1 MGKRLSGTLAADG
14 CGGVSHQHCWKA
26 RASTAARTAREEIFF
41 PLDTRPLG
49 RAGAPMGDPGPP
61 LCLAREIGIFV
72 RVSDDDD
79 VGGVVNRFV
88 LAQRGRRVLDLGQ
101 RGGSRSPCGRKNI
114 QPTSG
119 NRISRKK
126 AFCELRHNGI
136 LRSSRV
142 LVSHELYSSNSKDSV
157 FG

>member
-1 MGKRLSGTLAADG
+1 VGKRLSGRLATVG
-14 CGGVSHQHCWKA
+14 CGLVAQQHCWKA
-26 RASTAARTAREEIFF
+26 RASTAARTAREEDIF
-41 PLDTRPLG
+41 PLDRRPLG
-49 RAGAPMGDPGPP
+49 RAGTPMGDPGPP

-72 RVSDDDD
+72 SVSNYDA
-79 VGGVVNRFV
+79 GVVIRFA
-88 LAQRGRRVLDLGQ
+88 LAQRGTRVLDVGQ
-101 RGGSRSPCGRKNI
+101 RRGSRSPCGRKNI

-142 LVSHELYSSNSKDSV
+142 LVSHELYSSNGKDSV

>member
-1 MGKRLSGTLAADG
+1 MRRSIAPTLLA
-14 CGGVSHQHCWKA
+14 
-26 RASTAARTAREEIFF
+26 
-41 PLDTRPLG
+41 LDTRPLG

-101 RGGSRSPCGRKNI
+101 RGGSRSPCGPQNI

-126 AFCELRHNGI
+126 AFCELRIDGVLGSS
-136 LRSSRV
+136 LRYSAMSSRTT
-142 LVSHELYSSNSKDSV
+142 SCR
-157 FG
+157 